1 MINELT
7 QLALPSSESTLF
19 FATDLV
25 FILRRYED
33 IKPFKLQE
41 QKLGEDVCRDYAR

>member
-1 MINELT
+1 MS
-7 QLALPSSESTLF
+7 QLF
-19 FATDLV
+19 FSADLV

-41 QKLGEDVCRDYAR
+41 QQLGEDVYRGYAR